1 MRYLN
6 TINRVFRYIVDIIKY
21 DLRFHKKRHFIV
33 YSNSV
38 YDNNKTNKKF
48 IYEYILL
55 RDQATYI

>member
-6 TINRVFRYIVDIIKY
+6 AINRIFKYIVDIIKY
-21 DLRFHKKRHFIV
+21 NLRFYKKKEFII
-33 YSNSV
+33 YLNSI
-38 YDNNKTNKKF
+38 YDNNKTNKKI